1 MTTAFVA
8 IIVFGILVLIHELG
22 HFTVAKLAGIKVHEF
37 AIGMGPKLIQI
48 KKGETVYSIRALPLG
63 GYVRMEGEDEGSDD
77 PRGFSNKSV
86 LARIAVI
93 FAGPFMNFVLSI
105 ALFSIIF
112 YSIGAPTTKINK
124 VIDQS
129 PAQVAGIQDGDTIY
143 SINGERMDSWYKI
156 IDTISNSKEESI
168 NITVIRNG
176 DKIDRSV
183 KTVTDINTNR
193 VTIGIETTIE
203 KSISTSI
210 GNGFVAVKT
219 ITADILGFLKGLIT
233 RESNTAGGVMGP
245 IGIISL
251 VGQVAKT
258 GWLEIMELTAVLSIN
273 LGLINLLPIPALD
286 GSRIMFLLAEVLR
299 GKPVDPEKEGM
310 IHLIGFGI
318 LITLM
323 LFVTYKDLLK
333 LFS

>member
-22 HFTVAKLAGIKVHEF
+22 HFTVAKIVGIKVHEF
-37 AIGMGPKLIQI
+37 AIGMGPKLVHIR
-48 KKGETVYSIRALPLG
+48 KGETEYSIRALPLG
-63 GYVRMEGEDEGSDD
+63 GYVRMEGEDEKSDD
-77 PRGFSNKSV
+77 LRSFNNKPV

-93 FAGPFMNFVLSI
+93 FAGPFMNFILSI
-105 ALFSIIF
+105 ALFTIIF
-112 YSIGAPTTKINK
+112 YSIGAPTTKIKK

-129 PAQVAGIQDGDTIY
+129 PAQIAGIQGGDIVY
-143 SINGERMDSWYKI
+143 SINGQKMDTWQKI
-156 IDTISNSKEESI
+156 IDTISSSQEESI

-176 DKIDRSV
+176 DEIE
-183 KTVTDINTNR
+183 KTVKITRNVDTNR
-193 VTIGIETTIE
+193 ATIGIETTIE
-203 KSISTSI
+203 KSIGASI
-210 GNGFVAVKT
+210 RNGFVAIKA

-233 RESNTAGGVMGP
+233 RESNAAGEVMGP
-245 IGIISL
+245 VGIISL

-258 GWLEIMELTAVLSIN
+258 GWLDVVNLTAVLSVN
-273 LGLINLLPIPALD
+273 LGLMNLLPIPALD
-286 GSRIMFLLAEVLR
+286 GSRIMFLLAEILR